1 MDMETAQDR
10 YDRNAPRYE
19 MTQPPKPSKNI
30 ASDEDAKRYAEM
42 VRRRKKEYDDKF
54 GKMLLKADIESGY
67 EDDVFYW
74 MFFWMSDNVRENV
87 KSAFRDYSQLKPTF
101 DDSNKIRLI
110 DLLDPD
116 FGKGIYSYPQLKTTG
131 DGQYDI
137 DSIKAAYGIM
147 FLKEIYNKKI
157 EQKGFAE
164 VLEDVSFI
172 PILKENKTSFDSMD
186 KIDFEPEGQTNKFR
200 SSDKRP
206 PKKVAKPTGRKKKVD
221 GKMVEVMDNVPER
234 LTQQEREII
243 TNLILPARNR
253 YSRQEGRA

>member
-1 MDMETAQDR
+1 M
-10 YDRNAPRYE
+10 
-19 MTQPPKPSKNI
+19 I
-30 ASDEDAKRYAEM
+30 DAFP
-42 VRRRKKEYDDKF
+42 KKEIDDSNLAL
-54 GKMLLKADIESGY
+54 KMLLKADIESGY

-87 KSAFRDYSQLKPTF
+87 KSAFQDFSQLKFTF
-101 DDSNKIRLI
+101 DDSKKIRLI

-157 EQKGFAE
+157 EQKGFAD
-164 VLEDVSFI
+164 VLEDISFI

-186 KIDFEPEGQTNKFR
+186 KIDFEPAGQTNKFR
-200 SSDKRP
+200 SSDRRP
-206 PKKVAKPTGRKKKVD
+206 PKKIAKPTGRKKKVG
-221 GKMVEVMDNVPER
+221 GKIVEVINYVPVRLSKPER
-234 LTQQEREII
+234 DAI
-243 TNLILPARNR
+243 TDIILPARNR
-253 YSRQEGRA
+253 YSREEGRV